1 MKNLFFAKV
10 KFLIMSVML
19 IQCLYGNSQSL
30 KFQWAQRIIDYGL
43 AVHPAM
49 EVDSKGNMY
58 IAGGFSGTR
67 DFDPGAGIFTLTS
80 NGNTDMFI
88 SKFDRYGQF
97 LWARQMGGASI
108 DVVQAIEI
116 DTLDDIYISGRFE
129 GTVDFDPGTGTYPLT
144 SLNANASVISKFN
157 GSGNMLWAKKFDVYT
172 MIPITLDLTG
182 NVYAAGYFNGKV
194 DFDPDAGVFDL
205 TDTHNGDVFYLK
217 LNTSGKFVWALKVSN
232 PEYHYMFN
240 SQGINSDRSIA
251 VDASGNIYATGWFSK
266 TVDFDPGA
274 GVYSLTT
281 FGTDKNITRPDI
293 FISKLDASGN
303 FVWAKQIGGLGVE
316 NPNDILIDA
325 SGNIVITGT
334 HPGET
339 DFDPGVSTN
348 NLPGGGTFIAKYDSS
363 GDLIWVN
370 QLNGIGWE
378 NDMRRIRTDKLN
390 NVYCSGSFSGTVDF
404 DPGTGIYNMTSNGM
418 SDMYISKMDSSGQ
431 FGWAKH
437 LGGTSDDKGRWF
449 SLDETGNIYLMG
461 GFSGNLDINPD
472 TGVCNLSSTDSSDI
486 FIMKLGDPSL
496 EIEEFPAGEDGIYIY
511 PNPNGGN
518 FVVRS
523 AVDGYYSIQNEIGQ
537 IIQTFAIHQDSTHE
551 IQIEG
556 LAPGI
561 YFIIGS
567 GKRHAIRQ
575 KIIVL
580 K

>member
-30 KFQWAQRIIDYGL
+30 KFQWAQLIIDYGL

-339 DFDPGVSTN
+339 DFDPGASTN

-418 SDMYISKMDSSGQ
+418 SDMFISKMDSSGQ

-496 EIEEFPAGEDGIYIY
+496 EIEEFAAGEDGISIY

-537 IIQTFAIHQDSTHE
+537 TIQTFAIHQDSTHE